1 VSTAGRAR
9 AALAVLAGIVA
20 ITASWWALAL
30 WPVSA
35 EAPGWVLRTREV
47 CFGSSAD
54 TLPDGAGWLLL
65 IGQPAGM
72 IALLLTIWGAEVRAG
87 LGLALARTGGQLALG
102 AGLAL
107 VVAGLGATVVRV
119 RAANAEPFPAGTVDV
134 AAQLTRVND
143 AAPAFSLTDQF
154 GREVSLQSFR
164 GRPVLVTFAFGHCET
179 VCPLIVEDVLA
190 ARRRIEG
197 PPPVLVMT
205 LDPWRDTPG
214 RLPSI
219 AAAWRVDADVHILS
233 GPPGAVERTLNA
245 WRVPRA
251 RNQKTGAITHPSLIY
266 VVDTDSRIAYVVTG
280 GAETIAAAVRA
291 VQTPGEPR
299 QP

>member
-1 VSTAGRAR
+1 MSAAGRAH
-9 AALAVLAGIVA
+9 AALAALAAIVA

-35 EAPGWVLRTREV
+35 EAPGWLLRTREV
-47 CFGSSAD
+47 CFGSRAD
-54 TLPDGAGWLLL
+54 TLPDVAGWLLL

-72 IALLLTIWGAEVRAG
+72 VMLLVTIWGAEVRAG
-87 LGLALARTGGQLALG
+87 LTMAMARTAGQLALG

-107 VVAGLGATVVRV
+107 VVAGLGATAVRV
-119 RAANAEPFPAGTVDV
+119 RAATAEPFSTGATDV
-134 AAQLTRVND
+134 AARLTRVND
-143 AAPAFSLTDQF
+143 VGPAFSLTDQF

-164 GRPVLVTFAFGHCET
+164 GRPVIVTFAFGHCET

-190 ARRRIEG
+190 ARRRIDG
-197 PPPVLVMT
+197 PPPPVLLVT

-219 AAAWRVDADVHILS
+219 AAAWRLDADAHVLS
-233 GPPGAVERTLNA
+233 GPPDAVERTLNA

-251 RNQKTGAITHPSLIY
+251 RNPKTGAITHPSLIY
-266 VVDTDSRIAYVVTG
+266 IVDADNRIAYVVTG
-280 GAETIAAAVRA
+280 GSEAIAAAVRA
-291 VQTPGEPR
+291 L
-299 QP
+299 